1 MYAVIAN
8 GGKQY
13 RVASGQNLKLEKF
26 VAEVGTTVE
35 FEKVLM
41 IVDGES
47 VRVGAP
53 YIDGSQVSASVV
65 SHGRADKI
73 RVTKFKRRKS
83 YHRTIGHRQYYTEV
97 KITDIKA

>member
-13 RVASGQNLKLEKF
+13 RVAAGQNLKLEKF
-26 VAEVGTTVE
+26 IADVGANVE

-41 IVDGES
+41 VVDGDTI
-47 VRVGAP
+47 RVGAP
-53 YIDGSQVSASVV
+53 YIDGGQVSASVV
-65 SHGRADKI
+65 SHGRGDKI